1 MKILLAVDG
10 SEYTTKA
17 ANYLITHFGWL
28 KERPELHLLHVKA
41 PIPAGRARAV
51 MGHDAVESYY
61 KEESEAA
68 LAPAEKL
75 LRENAIP
82 FKSGYRV
89 GDIPEQIQAY
99 VKEHDI
105 DLIMMG
111 SHGRG
116 AFQNLIMGSVA
127 THVLASTTV
136 PVLLIR

>member
-1 MKILLAVDG
+1 MKILLAADG

-17 ANYLITHFGWL
+17 AKYLISHFDWL
-28 KERPELHLLHVKA
+28 KEHPELHLLHVKM
-41 PIPAGRARAV
+41 PIPAGRTRAV

-68 LAPAEKL
+68 LASAEKL
-75 LRENAIP
+75 LRESAVP
-82 FKSGYRV
+82 FQSGYKV

-99 VKEHDI
+99 VKEHHI
-105 DLIMMG
+105 DLIVMG